1 VLTRRIWW
9 IALILMVSVMW
20 SGTPIGS
27 ASQARPDFSGTWV
40 FADDLTT
47 DPPYAGLRSN
57 FGTEFD
63 VTMDEATMTI
73 RRRSGQTVVTE
84 PVITVSTRALWREAD
99 VLVSETTF
107 KSPIQL
113 RTLSHYRHPS
123 TEPQASLTPA
133 AADIAAMA
141 WLAGTWTSAS
151 GGTTEESWTPPAG
164 GAMLGTSRTIA
175 RERMVAFEFL
185 RVVERDGTLVY
196 IAQPGGRPPTEFTLT
211 AISPVEA
218 VFENPAH
225 DYPKV
230 IRYRREGDDAMVARI
245 SDTGGLRPQ
254 EFRFQRQVR

>member
-1 VLTRRIWW
+1 
-9 IALILMVSVMW
+9 
-20 SGTPIGS
+20 
-27 ASQARPDFSGTWV
+27 
-40 FADDLTT
+40 
-47 DPPYAGLRSN
+47 
-57 FGTEFD
+57 
-63 VTMDEATMTI
+63 MDEATMTI
-73 RRRSGQTVVTE
+73 RRRSGQTMATEAYALDGTETRTESNGRVTKARAAWQGSRLVIDIEFTAPVPNGE

-151 GGTTEESWTPPAG
+151 GGTTEEAWTPPAG

-211 AISPVEA
+211 AISPVED

-254 EFRFQRQVR
+254 EFRFQRQGR